1 MGIVYFILL
10 LSVIVVIHELG
21 HLITAKLFNVYC
33 YEFSLGMGP
42 KLVSKKWKETVY
54 SIRALPIGG
63 FVAMA
68 GEDETDRDIEVPYER
83 TIKGIAK
90 WKQIIIMLAGVF
102 MNFVLAWFIASA
114 VFLSNGA
121 YVESP
126 KPIVGG
132 VIENGP
138 ADVAGFLE
146 GDYITKVTLNDGT
159 VIKPDTFYDILPF
172 TQMEKEQITYTI
184 TRGDKS
190 LDLKVTPVY
199 DEVQKVYLVGIQIPQ
214 GEVVEVNFKNAFIY
228 GGSYLVDI
236 TKTLFISLVRLFS
249 GKGLDQL
256 SGPVGIYSVTKET
269 ASLGLSSF
277 MMLIALFSLNVG
289 IFNLLPL
296 PILDGGRALITL
308 GEWITNKQLNKT
320 IETVIM
326 SLGWFLMLALMVFA
340 TWQDI
345 SRLF

>member
-1 MGIVYFILL
+1 
-10 LSVIVVIHELG
+10 
-21 HLITAKLFNVYC
+21 
-33 YEFSLGMGP
+33 
-42 KLVSKKWKETVY
+42 
-54 SIRALPIGG
+54 
-63 FVAMA
+63 
-68 GEDETDRDIEVPYER
+68 
-83 TIKGIAK
+83 
-90 WKQIIIMLAGVF
+90 

-146 GDYITKVTLNDGT
+146 DDYITKVTLNDGT